1 MLYPDS
7 DDQRRHS
14 TVTTEPVVDTGPMLT
29 SMPALAAR
37 FTDTRTVEGSS
48 ASQVRVLIVDDHA
61 LIREGLSQ
69 LFALEDDIEVVGE
82 AMDGFTALEQV
93 RRLHPDV
100 VLMDI
105 HLPVVDGISMTRQI
119 TQQFPTTAVIM
130 LTMHRHNQQVVE
142 AMRNGARGYLLKTA
156 SARDVAQAIRMVHA
170 GGIAIAP
177 SLTGVLVNEL
187 RRQPD
192 AGVANPNANALI
204 TNGQHVAQLSEK
216 EIEIIRYLA
225 SGMSNREIA
234 ERLSYS
240 EKTVKNYL
248 SIIFQKLHLRDRT
261 QVAIFA
267 LRQGLLPD
275 EDF

>member
-1 MLYPDS
+1 MLYLDS
-7 DDQRRHS
+7 GDQRRHS
-14 TVTTEPVVDTGPMLT
+14 TVATEPVGETMPAPG
-29 SMPALAAR
+29 SMPALATR
-37 FTDTRTVEGSS
+37 FTATRLVEETS
-48 ASQVRVLIVDDHA
+48 AVQVRVLIVDDHT

-93 RRLHPDV
+93 RRLHPDI

-105 HLPVVDGISMTRQI
+105 HLPVVDGISITRQI
-119 TQQFPTTAVIM
+119 TQQFPEIAVIM
-130 LTMHRHNQQVVE
+130 LTMHRQNQQVVE
-142 AMRNGARGYLLKTA
+142 AMRNGARGYLLKTT
-156 SARDVAQAIRMVHA
+156 SARDVAQAIRTVHA
-170 GGIAIAP
+170 GGVAITP
-177 SLTGVLVNEL
+177 SLTSVLVNEL

-192 AGVANPNANALI
+192 ASAANPSTNSLTA
-204 TNGQHVAQLSEK
+204 NGQHVAQLSEK

-234 ERLSYS
+234 EHLSYS

-267 LRQGLLPD
+267 LRQGLLPE
-275 EDF
+275 ED